1 MCEISEDGAGRLRGR
16 VPGDVTLEWSLQSW
30 ALPVQNR
37 QRASQQALAAVWS
50 VLGGGLSVAPKEQ
63 DTASAPPPASRQALG
78 AVIKLTPLV
87 LQDRLKA

>member
-30 ALPVQNR
+30 ALPAQNR

-50 VLGGGLSVAPKEQ
+50 VLGGDSQWLLRNRIQ
-63 DTASAPPPASRQALG
+63 HQHLHQPADRRWE
-78 AVIKLTPLV
+78 PL
-87 LQDRLKA
+87 